1 MNANDFDL
9 DFDFEKEYGSDAPK
23 DESAQSAEDEFD
35 LKSILGSKFTEN
47 SELFQT
53 DSEYDGNFDYSD
65 YPIPDEEPGEGDPSA
80 PEQPENLSADDI
92 AFPPEEPP
100 MQDEEPEQSVRRPR
114 PSRQPERPERPQ
126 ADDESA
132 PIPRRKKP
140 ISKLRQ
146 FKNETLPRLIAGL
159 AALLILIFVV
169 GAISRAVKNHRD
181 QQGMQVAASED
192 AKTKAELEQEQVQT
206 LLAQAAEQAAGY
218 DYDGAI
224 ATLQSFGDT
233 AKNAEI
239 STRISEYQQAKSQ
252 LVAHN
257 DPGAIPNL
265 SFNVLIADPARA
277 FSDKKLGGKYNMNFV
292 TTDEF
297 LKILEQLYANNY
309 VLVDLDSFIAETDTN
324 GTGTVT
330 YSAKPLYL
338 PDGKKPF
345 MLTETMVNYFNYMID
360 GDGDGTPDK
369 NGAGFASRLVLQNGE
384 IKAEMV
390 NASGETVVG
399 DYDLVPILESFIAEH
414 PDFCYQGSRA
424 ILAITGHEGV
434 FGYRTNGSVITS
446 KGQEYYDA
454 QVSGAKEIVAA
465 LTEAGYRIACY
476 TYSNVD
482 YGAKNAS
489 EIQADLSN
497 WTKEVVPIVGQV
509 NTLVYAKSSDISSTG
524 DYTGSKYNVLREA
537 GFRYFITSGS
547 SSSMKVSSEYVR
559 QVRIE
564 VTGTKMANAASMY
577 ASYFDAK
584 SLLNSQRGS
593 VPQS

>member
-1 MNANDFDL
+1 
-9 DFDFEKEYGSDAPK
+9 
-23 DESAQSAEDEFD
+23 
-35 LKSILGSKFTEN
+35 
-47 SELFQT
+47 
-53 DSEYDGNFDYSD
+53 
-65 YPIPDEEPGEGDPSA
+65 
-80 PEQPENLSADDI
+80 
-92 AFPPEEPP
+92 
-100 MQDEEPEQSVRRPR
+100 
-114 PSRQPERPERPQ
+114 
-126 ADDESA
+126 
-132 PIPRRKKP
+132 
-140 ISKLRQ
+140 
-146 FKNETLPRLIAGL
+146 
-159 AALLILIFVV
+159 
-169 GAISRAVKNHRD
+169 
-181 QQGMQVAASED
+181 MQVAASED
-192 AKTKAELEQEQVQT
+192 SKTKAELEQEQVQT